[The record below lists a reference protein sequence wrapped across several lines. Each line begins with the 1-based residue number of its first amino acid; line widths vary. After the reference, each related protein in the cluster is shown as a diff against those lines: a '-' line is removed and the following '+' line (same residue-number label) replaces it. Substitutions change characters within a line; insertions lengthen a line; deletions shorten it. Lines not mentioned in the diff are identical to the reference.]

1 MKQFRIL
8 LYFQKFSCSDTTVMA
23 YMGWVVCVF
32 VDFDFFSLT
41 NRNEWKGGI
50 QFGLYVSCM
59 FVLCGG
65 V

>member
-1 MKQFRIL
+1 MIL

-41 NRNEWKGGI
+41 SRN
-50 QFGLYVSCM
+50 
-59 FVLCGG
+59 
-65 V
+65 